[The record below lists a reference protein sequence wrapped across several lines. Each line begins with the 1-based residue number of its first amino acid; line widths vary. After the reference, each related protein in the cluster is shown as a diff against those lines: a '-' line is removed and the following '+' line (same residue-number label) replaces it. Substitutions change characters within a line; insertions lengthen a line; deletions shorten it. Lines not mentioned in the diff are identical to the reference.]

1 MDSIVIHK
9 ILHKD
14 RTLYR
19 HLKGVFAA
27 NDLINLNISNGLYIV
42 NTDERGEPGSHWCV
56 FYFDNQV
63 SEFFDSMGHSP
74 EFYHAYFKDYLA
86 AQNKPYK
93 YIRTQL
99 QSERSNICAM
109 YCIYYCYLRSRGHA
123 LRDIVERCQND
134 EHVFDFV
141 TEKFDIKYTVYSN
154 K

>member
-56 FYFDNQV
+56 FYFDNHT
-63 SEFFDSMGHSP
+63 SEFFDSMGQSP
-74 EFYHAYFKDYLA
+74 DYLT
-86 AQNKPYK
+86 AQDRPYK
-93 YIRTQL
+93 YICEQL
-99 QSERSNICAM
+99 QSPHSNICAM
-109 YCIYYCYLRSRGHA
+109 YCIYYCYLRCRGNT
-123 LRDIVERCQND
+123 LNNIVQSCQND
-134 EHVFDFV
+134 EYVFDFV
-141 TEKFDIKYTVYSN
+141 TQKFGIKHTVY
-154 K
+154 

>member
-1 MDSIVIHK
+1 MDSMVIHT

-14 RTLYR
+14 RTVSR
-19 HLKGVFAA
+19 QLKGVFAA
-27 NDLINLNISNGLYIV
+27 NDLFNLNISNGLYIV

-56 FYFDNQV
+56 FYFDNHE
-63 SEFFDSMGHSP
+63 SEFFDSMGQPP

-86 AQNKPYK
+86 VQKKPYK
-93 YIRTQL
+93 YNRTQL

-109 YCIYYCYLRSRGHA
+109 FCIYYCYLHSRGNA
-123 LRDIVERCQND
+123 LRNIVERCQND

-141 TEKFDIKYTVYSN
+141 TEKFDIKYTVHSN